1 MVYRARDSK
10 LKRDVAIKT
19 LPRDVASDP
28 ERLARLDRLHV
39 EAEQLF
45 ESILTRRL
53 DKTAGMRAAGTRA

>member
-1 MVYRARDSK
+1 MDHAQPPQGPLV
-10 LKRDVAIKT
+10 
-19 LPRDVASDP
+19 
-28 ERLARLDRLHV
+28 RLHA